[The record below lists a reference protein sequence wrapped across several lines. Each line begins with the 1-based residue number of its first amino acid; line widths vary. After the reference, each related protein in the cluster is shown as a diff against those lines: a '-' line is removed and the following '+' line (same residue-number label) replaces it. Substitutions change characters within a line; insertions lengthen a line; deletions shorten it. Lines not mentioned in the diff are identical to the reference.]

1 MKTFP
6 SHVAFLGIDPQ
17 LTFCEDGGLA
27 VSGGHQIMP
36 KLNELRSKSTKGY
49 WTQDWHPIGHSS
61 FASTHGREPF
71 TKVWLENG
79 QIVADYDD
87 NAEAPKNAVLQIL
100 WPDHGIQGTEEA
112 ALHPI
117 LHVPSD
123 DMILRKGNN
132 PNIDSY
138 SCVFENDKKT
148 QPRFENGMTLPEQLR
163 EDGIT
168 TVVMGGLAL
177 DVCVRDGALDL
188 KKEGF
193 DVVVV
198 LDASAAI
205 SSEGKM
211 AAIKDFL
218 NEGIYVCYSDELDS
232 YFHPSQHA
240 PAP

>member
-1 MKTFP
+1 MG
-6 SHVAFLGIDPQ
+6 SEMCIRD
-17 LTFCEDGGLA
+17 
-27 VSGGHQIMP
+27 S
-36 KLNELRSKSTKGY
+36 
-49 WTQDWHPIGHSS
+49 
-61 FASTHGREPF
+61 
-71 TKVWLENG
+71 
-79 QIVADYDD
+79 D